1 MVDYTEVATEMN
13 GAQPAREPDPTPVAA
28 QPAPAAAQS
37 APAAA
42 AAAPVAATPRR
53 QTAPS
58 PAAAAPAAAVVE
70 PAKPATQ
77 PQGMAGMQGGM
88 KNIMQMIFQMIAQM
102 FGINMTAMQQAQAN
116 PAKPVVATPDPSG
129 PGLKPTTNGPGLNP
143 NAPTGPGLKV
153 SGANPQPAAA
163 DKPEVAPAGAT
174 KPGYDPA
181 AMAQVLGADL
191 PEPAAPASADPLGDF
206 IAERGLDKPDVQV
219 PDADKKIGHDAS
231 RDKPEAPKTV
241 EQRAEL
247 AGQALGYSKLQVD
260 QLVADEK
267 ASAQRREN
275 GSREMGPLVTAEAM
289 AAKVTSQ
296 RMDDKLKQATGE
308 GPGDQS
314 WRIGR
319 DDSRPAPSSLRTE
332 YNKTG
337 AQTLPPLQERLFDRA
352 NRITEYTDAGM
363 SLRDASKLVGQER
376 RQELAAQGMDRN
388 TINAV
393 AGGEDRIERDRITQ
407 IEQQQR
413 TIDREQR
420 QQQQQEASAA
430 RRETA
435 TTIRNQRAADRENE
449 RDGRALGNV
458 AADLGGLRGNERRM
472 AQALGGI
479 GGKIF
484 GAMTGDDRPSSTG
497 DRENGRLARDVGS
510 AAGGGTYGRAAE
522 ILVRRGGEVVT
533 YPQQDRS
540 GMPQPAG
547 QNGKWDS
554 NQITAAQRFSAA
566 YGASPE
572 ERQQL
577 LVNQGLQNTAPQVT
591 MADSGPAANTENIRR
606 VQATSGLYSPG

>member
-42 AAAPVAATPRR
+42 AAAPATPRR

-116 PAKPVVATPDPSG
+116 PAKPVVAAPDPSG

-206 IAERGLDKPDVQV
+206 IAERGLDKPD
-219 PDADKKIGHDAS
+219 
-231 RDKPEAPKTV
+231 
-241 EQRAEL
+241 
-247 AGQALGYSKLQVD
+247 
-260 QLVADEK
+260 
-267 ASAQRREN
+267 
-275 GSREMGPLVTAEAM
+275 
-289 AAKVTSQ
+289 
-296 RMDDKLKQATGE
+296 
-308 GPGDQS
+308 
-314 WRIGR
+314 
-319 DDSRPAPSSLRTE
+319 APS
-332 YNKTG
+332 G
-337 AQTLPPLQERLFDRA
+337 AQTIEQPQARQPQAQPASLRADFNNAGVQALPPLQARLFDRA

-577 LVNQGLQNTAPQVT
+577 LVNQGPQNTAPQVT